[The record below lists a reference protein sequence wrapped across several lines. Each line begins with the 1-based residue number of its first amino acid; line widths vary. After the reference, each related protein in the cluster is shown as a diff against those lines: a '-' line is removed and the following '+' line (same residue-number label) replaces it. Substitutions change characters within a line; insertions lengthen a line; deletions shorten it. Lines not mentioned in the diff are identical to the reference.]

1 MKVFEAKTLMSEAT
15 DRAKEYKELR
25 TQMVN
30 LRKAL
35 QSVAELDDSEFSGKG
50 ANNIKAFYHDHVGVT
65 DQWIDY
71 IDMKIAFFNS
81 IAGAVEDKG
90 LSDAYVEES
99 FLEHELANAHKKS
112 KSIMSEQKKAMKD
125 ILNDIDDI
133 LPLDLFSTETFKD
146 ELADANDKRK
156 KTIEKLGDL
165 DEDLLTEYAMSE
177 PNEQFIKSDFQKLQ
191 EATGNGKNATPIHYN
206 AKAYRESDI
215 HKKKGDIEK
224 RTEAYLTIKKE
235 EAKER
240 EIKELKKKLAEG
252 VTDPDEYL
260 EIAKKIGYKNLTP
273 EQLEFVSF
281 LEQRKAF
288 MDNGKEV
295 LRIIGDGAKGAIV
308 GVYDLAKD
316 TGEGA
321 IQFGWNIGWTIDNLN
336 KDPQKVLD
344 TVLEYDY
351 QAAFQSMVDTLKDN
365 WDKKM
370 IHGDA
375 YTRLHY
381 VTYLGGSL
389 LLLKGGKSSVSTGSK
404 DLAKVGKTASD
415 TIKKGGKSVKQFV
428 KSPVNRYTPALE
440 GILQEAEKTINVKN
454 TPLLKSIAEDKK
466 ESVLRRSERSNNKGT
481 GNVRHLDDVPRIKEV
496 EVNFKRNI
504 KHDPEEFAR
513 QLKDQEKGMNEL
525 TVDEYL
531 RNRERYIAEGRAI
544 EGNAAQKMARQEA
557 LKDKIAELRKQGL
570 SRADATKQ
578 ASEWMDT
585 QAALHNP
592 DQIAGGRADNI
603 GGLGDKRVNSSLGS
617 QWKYRIDI
625 VDEQIREMAKN
636 MSPEEIKNTY
646 LNVKLSQ

>member
-90 LSDAYVEES
+90 LSDAYIEES

-133 LPLDLFSTETFKD
+133 LPLDLFSIETFKD

-191 EATGNGKNATPIHYN
+191 EATGKGKNATPIHYN

-224 RTEAYLTIKKE
+224 RTEAYLTIKKKE
-235 EAKER
+235 EKER
-240 EIKELKKKLAEG
+240 EIKDLKKKLADG

-260 EIAKKIGYKNLTP
+260 KIAKKVGYENLTP
-273 EQLEFVSF
+273 AQLEFVSF

-321 IQFGWNIGWTIDNLN
+321 IQFGWNIGWTIDKLN

-404 DLAKVGKTASD
+404 DLAKVGKATSEK
-415 TIKKGGKSVKQFV
+415 IKNGNLSVK
-428 KSPVNRYTPALE
+428 SYVNGYTPALE
-440 GILQEAEKTINVKN
+440 GILQDAGNTINVKN
-454 TPLLKSIAEDKK
+454 TPLLKRLVQSKDDLFTKAAPYTYRDEYGNLKTVNLKMGHLKNDKHPKTGVPYDKDGFPIFKPKFDTKIDSNLYK
-466 ESVLRRSERSNNKGT
+466 ESDYLQFKDATLKLKEEIETDPLLRNQFNDLQIEMIKAGETPDGYTWHHHQDPGRMQLVDQKVHRKT
-481 GNVRHLDDVPRIKEV
+481 GHTGGRHLWGGGSK
-496 EVNFKRNI
+496 
-504 KHDPEEFAR
+504 
-513 QLKDQEKGMNEL
+513 
-525 TVDEYL
+525 
-531 RNRERYIAEGRAI
+531 NR
-544 EGNAAQKMARQEA
+544 
-557 LKDKIAELRKQGL
+557 
-570 SRADATKQ
+570 
-578 ASEWMDT
+578 
-585 QAALHNP
+585 
-592 DQIAGGRADNI
+592 
-603 GGLGDKRVNSSLGS
+603 
-617 QWKYRIDI
+617 
-625 VDEQIREMAKN
+625 
-636 MSPEEIKNTY
+636 
-646 LNVKLSQ
+646 

>member
-1 MKVFEAKTLMSEAT
+1 
-15 DRAKEYKELR
+15 
-25 TQMVN
+25 
-30 LRKAL
+30 
-35 QSVAELDDSEFSGKG
+35 
-50 ANNIKAFYHDHVGVT
+50 
-65 DQWIDY
+65 
-71 IDMKIAFFNS
+71 
-81 IAGAVEDKG
+81 
-90 LSDAYVEES
+90 
-99 FLEHELANAHKKS
+99 
-112 KSIMSEQKKAMKD
+112 
-125 ILNDIDDI
+125 
-133 LPLDLFSTETFKD
+133 
-146 ELADANDKRK
+146 
-156 KTIEKLGDL
+156 
-165 DEDLLTEYAMSE
+165 
-177 PNEQFIKSDFQKLQ
+177 
-191 EATGNGKNATPIHYN
+191 PIHYN

-224 RTEAYLTIKKE
+224 RTEAYLTIKKKE
-235 EAKER
+235 EKER
-240 EIKELKKKLAEG
+240 EIKDLKKKLADG

-260 EIAKKIGYKNLTP
+260 KIAKKVGYENLTP
-273 EQLEFVSF
+273 AQLEFVSF

-404 DLAKVGKTASD
+404 DLAKVGKTASG

-440 GILQEAEKTINVKN
+440 GILQDAEKTINVKN